1 MPIFVVPEDNNDII
15 NNENSFSGISSPG
28 SNANYVGQTLGPGGM
43 GMSAY
48 MDRPETQEGWTGYDY
63 SPGYDTNT
71 YNLGQTYGPAGMGM
85 SAYMDR
91 PGPME
96 EEMAAPPDNIG
107 YDRMGPGPWNDFGL
121 EDPWSGPGPWNDFGL
136 EDPWSGPGPWN
147 DFGLDHNM
155 LYPDISIEFGDP
167 DLLGMTGEVDMT
179 QAASADAI
187 DKLKAQGIPDETI
200 IQIFGKDAFDIW
212 NESNFPIG
220 YSTET
225 SNLENF
231 DYYHYRRNGYTHD
244 ETMQILEEQGLV

>member
-1 MPIFVVPEDNNDII
+1 M
-15 NNENSFSGISSPG
+15 
-28 SNANYVGQTLGPGGM
+28 
-43 GMSAY
+43 
-48 MDRPETQEGWTGYDY
+48 
-63 SPGYDTNT
+63 PGYDHLFNIPQGIQTTNEYHSFSPSNT
-71 YNLGQTYGPAGMGM
+71 GIQSWSPEGEFGHQGEFQGWKSQEESIPYKQNWDYGNMPEGEFTT
-85 SAYMDR
+85 
-91 PGPME
+91 GPNTFN
-96 EEMAAPPDNIG
+96 PF
-107 YDRMGPGPWNDFGL
+107 RL
-121 EDPWSGPGPWNDFGL
+121 SEDPITISDVTF
-136 EDPWSGPGPWN
+136 DPSSTWSGPGPWN
-147 DFGLDHNM
+147 DFGLDYNNM
-155 LYPDISIEFGDP
+155 PTQSNVFEDP